1 MIELTKRGLDMR
13 FTIVREEF
21 LKGLTVVGRAIAAKN
36 PVAVLSNIKLELNEE
51 GLVLTGSNYDLSIKT
66 LIPFKNGENEI
77 IRNYKEGATL
87 INAKLITDIA
97 REMEEKE
104 ITLDVLDTTVATI
117 NDKRSEY
124 QLNCVRVEEY
134 PDLDLEAE
142 GTNLVLTT
150 ADFDL
155 LVDQTAF
162 AASSKDQR
170 PVLTA
175 INLEAFDGLLT
186 ATATDSARM
195 AKKIMSIPNDIGFNV
210 SVPAKMMSEVARLIE
225 GVSAVEIA
233 VSDKKILFTFG
244 RTVVATRLIAGDYP
258 NTKNI
263 VPRTTN
269 YTLEVNSQELIKAI
283 TRAKLLS
290 LDRENV
296 VDLTMSEDGVTISA
310 RASQIGSSNE
320 KIEMYRFEGEMLKI
334 SFNSEFVVSA
344 IRALGSEDVVFG
356 FVGEM
361 KPFIIRNPSDESVVQ
376 VVTPVR
382 TY

>member
-1 MIELTKRGLDMR
+1 MR

-21 LKGLTVVGRAIAAKN
+21 LKGLNTVGRAIAGKN
-36 PVAVLSNIKLELNEE
+36 PVAVLANIKLELDER
-51 GLVLTGSNYDLSIKT
+51 GLTLTGSNYDLSIKT
-66 LIPFKNGENEI
+66 VIPFKNGENEI

-87 INAKLITDIA
+87 INAKIITDIA

-104 ITLDVLDTTVATI
+104 ITFDVLDTTVATI
-117 NDKRSEY
+117 QDKRSEY
-124 QLNCVRVEEY
+124 KLNCVRVEEY
-134 PDLDLEAE
+134 PDLDLEPE
-142 GTNLVLTT
+142 GTNLTLTT

-162 AASSKDQR
+162 AASTKDQR

-175 INLEAFDGLLT
+175 INLEASEGLLT

-195 AKKIMSIPNDIGFNV
+195 AKKIMAIPNDIGFNV
-210 SVPAKMMSEVARLIE
+210 SVPAKMMTEVARLID
-225 GVSAVEIA
+225 AVAAVDVA

-244 RTVVATRLIAGDYP
+244 KTVVATRLIAGDYP

-263 VPRTTN
+263 VPRATN

-296 VDLTMSEDGVTISA
+296 VDLSMSEDGVNISA
-310 RASQIGSSNE
+310 RASQVGSSNE
-320 KIEMYRFEGEMLKI
+320 TIEMFRFEGEPLKV

-361 KPFIIRNPSDESVVQ
+361 KPFVIKNPADESIIQ